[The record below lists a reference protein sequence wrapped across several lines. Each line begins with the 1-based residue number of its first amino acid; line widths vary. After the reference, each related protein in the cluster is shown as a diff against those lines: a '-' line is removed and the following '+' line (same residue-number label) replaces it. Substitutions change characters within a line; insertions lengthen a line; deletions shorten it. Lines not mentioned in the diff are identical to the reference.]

1 MDPVAVPSDAPP
13 QKTAVLFMTVMT
25 SAASGRAAI
34 PWILVWSCISKDD
47 RRSST
52 VTTALFDFVV
62 VDVVDEDGSSDEEGV
77 AEDVEVRKSP

>member
-1 MDPVAVPSDAPP
+1 
-13 QKTAVLFMTVMT
+13 MTVMT

-52 VTTALFDFVV
+52 VTTALFDVV
-62 VDVVDEDGSSDEEGV
+62 VVVVVDGSSDEEGV